1 MKKII
6 KLTESDLI
14 RIIERVIQEGK
25 TDKGMKEKD
34 SDVKI
39 DRFQETIKNFLKSND
54 CKVKQVG
61 DDFEIHYDGDYIGQ
75 VMFRKNGIT
84 VKKEGSKFGKDF
96 DYSELGKVKS
106 EIKKLMKKIV
116 KLTESDLTNIVKRV
130 INESV
135 MGNFIESMVPELN
148 KLNKRTN
155 WSRRSYGHNEIFY
168 NKETKDYIF
177 RYVYSH
183 RKTKWDPI
191 TDEMSY
197 VTDPNILWIKKGIY
211 DEIKSYIP
219 SDEMILQWFNER
231 YKKDAKELKT
241 HYTLKEK

>member
-106 EIKKLMKKIV
+106 EIKKLM
-116 KLTESDLTNIVKRV
+116 
-130 INESV
+130 
-135 MGNFIESMVPELN
+135 
-148 KLNKRTN
+148 
-155 WSRRSYGHNEIFY
+155 
-168 NKETKDYIF
+168 
-177 RYVYSH
+177 
-183 RKTKWDPI
+183 
-191 TDEMSY
+191 
-197 VTDPNILWIKKGIY
+197 
-211 DEIKSYIP
+211 
-219 SDEMILQWFNER
+219 
-231 YKKDAKELKT
+231 
-241 HYTLKEK
+241 